1 MPKFLK
7 GHNSGKNKVNFFLKI
22 KSGNVLI
29 IPYQL
34 TKFQAPTSTSFWDIL
49 PTNLKR
55 PNFQRAITPEK

>member
-7 GHNSGKNKVNFFLKI
+7 GHNSGKNKVNFFFKI

-34 TKFQAPTSTSFWDIL
+34 TKFQAPTSNSFWDIL
-49 PTNLKR
+49 PTSLKR
-55 PNFQRAITPEK
+55 PNFQRAITPKK